1 MADYYPLLVRAIS
14 SLPQNT
20 AENRRAVF
28 DRARAALMRQLRSVD
43 PPLPEGEITR
53 ERLTL
58 EEAIRRVE
66 ADFAPQDN
74 EPEGELEPAPDV
86 HEAPGD
92 VEPADNFP
100 DHPQDVDAAS
110 GDDGHPDPRDRQ
122 ESFGTA
128 APMPPPLVRT
138 SGGDAGDDKDADA
151 APRPGEPRPPLQRGT
166 VRSREAAKEAG
177 KDMRRPGLRP
187 AGEKSSSWKKPAL
200 WAFLVVLLLIV
211 IGLFVVNRDLI
222 LGGSQSTTSAP
233 AAATREQAERP
244 KSTDRVAAAASEE
257 SRRAPAAPARQQV
270 AGTQRAVLLEESPG
284 GTSAPQ
290 TFEGTVTWRTET
302 FDGGPGLPPEVGIR
316 GVVTIPER
324 QISMDFVLRRN
335 TDQALPAS
343 HTIELQF
350 KLPENFAFGGIA
362 NVPGIRVKP
371 NQQAQGVPLAGLTVR
386 VNPQLFLVGLSTE
399 PQDRQRNI
407 TLLQVYPWLDV
418 PFVYTNNT
426 RAVILFDKGE
436 TGDQVFQDAFSAWGE
451 LVERQPAPPP
461 Q

>member
-74 EPEGELEPAPDV
+74 DPEDDLPPEEDASSHDEVRHAEGFAPRPQDRGAAFGEADSSPDD
-86 HEAPGD
+86 HHDAPG
-92 VEPADNFP
+92 A
-100 DHPQDVDAAS
+100 
-110 GDDGHPDPRDRQ
+110 
-122 ESFGTA
+122 A
-128 APMPPPLVRT
+128 APMPPPIVHA
-138 SGGDAGDDKDADA
+138 SGSDADGA
-151 APRPGEPRPPLQRGT
+151 EQNADAPKAGGPRPPLQRGT

-177 KDMRRPGLRP
+177 KDAARRPGLRP
-187 AGEKSSSWKKPAL
+187 AEKAAPSWKKPVL
-200 WAFLVVLLLIV
+200 WGFLAVLALIV
-211 IGLFVVNRDLI
+211 IGLFVVNRSLI
-222 LGGSQSTTSAP
+222 FGGSDTAAP
-233 AAATREQAERP
+233 APAVASSEQAEQP
-244 KSTDRVAAAASEE
+244 KSADRVTTTTAEE
-257 SRRAPAAPARQQV
+257 TRRAPAAPARQQV

-302 FDGGPGLPPEVGIR
+302 FDAGPGLPPETGVR

-335 TDQALPAS
+335 QDQALPAS

-386 VNPQLFLVGLSTE
+386 VNPLLFLVGLSTE

-407 TLLQVYPWLDV
+407 TLMQLYPWFDV

-426 RAVILFDKGE
+426 RAVILFDKGD
-436 TGDQVFQDAFSAWGE
+436 TGDQVFQDVFSAWGE